1 MRGEKTKE
9 QLFIH
14 KYELITEGKNDKYK
28 NYRWLL

>member
-14 KYELITEGKNDKYK
+14 KYELITEGKNDK
-28 NYRWLL
+28 